1 MKELFEISELH
12 LWIRDLNILSEL
24 AFKSEMNEIN
34 KENLMFKI
42 DSLKEIICKEYSLW
56 QQKLS

>member
-24 AFKSEMNEIN
+24 AFKSEMNEIS

-56 QQKLS
+56 QQK

>member
-56 QQKLS
+56 QQK